1 MSEFD
6 RADRDIDIMFR
17 DKQHRDGLTTHI
29 GYFVTDE
36 EARSYEAW
44 KSGRHQDT
52 PLLILSGLLLIVT
65 LAVSLAA
72 VLV

>member
-1 MSEFD
+1 MSEFEKQD
-6 RADRDIDIMFR
+6 DDLFR
-17 DKQHRDGLTTHI
+17 MMREARRRNGTTAHL

-36 EARSYEAW
+36 QFNSRNRA
-44 KSGRHQDT
+44 DT
-52 PLLILSGLLLIVT
+52 PLLILSGILLVVT